1 MTCNKKEIFWKVF
14 MLLFLYNDRKC
25 SIIRES
31 ISFVFHV
38 TCAAHLKPSVMHSN
52 RFDTNVESNLNTRKH
67 TWHLE
72 VCRRA
77 CFSRDGKF
85 NFSCVTSEDWM
96 SCTSHILPLVRRYG
110 FGTTYVQVIYDSFH
124 LSAIQVNY
132 CFQSTLKFTL
142 KFMGW
147 SSIQHVL
154 FIKKKMLR
162 MK

>member
-1 MTCNKKEIFWKVF
+1 MTCNKKEIFWKMF

-31 ISFVFHV
+31 IKFVFHV
-38 TCAAHLKPSVMHSN
+38 TCAPHLQPSVMYSN

-72 VCRRA
+72 VCWRTQIQFQLCDFRRL
-77 CFSRDGKF
+77 
-85 NFSCVTSEDWM
+85 WM

-132 CFQSTLKFTL
+132 CFQSTLKFTQIH
-142 KFMGW
+142 G
-147 SSIQHVL
+147 V
-154 FIKKKMLR
+154 IKHPTCTIYKKNAQDEIN
-162 MK
+162 